1 MRMGLLNS
9 RIQSIQVPI
18 STKPRYSRIP
28 VARRI
33 CILTRFNKVD
43 FQQLDTLRIKPV
55 GIYGSLGKLVELLA
69 TIGCIDSTMYVSK
82 ITYMFCQ
89 NLMVYCRSHTIL
101 DHSVTGDPSFRTG
114 LYIVDARN
122 VENDL
127 FYVIYWPEKTTWER
141 NVSPSVSRNRVTFLR
156 FAQYNCSRYWPSKHK
171 PRYLTKLC
179 NQVVCLISDEDQ
191 AQLHWD
197 STDIAGPIGEATQ
210 ANKPA
215 SKRAYRFQVQHINHQ
230 HESAKVQDGFTV
242 SCLGLA
248 PDPYLTLEGWLWSNI
263 TCSNYSL
270 HRRRRPCPGCI
281 DR

>member
-1 MRMGLLNS
+1 MPNS
-9 RIQSIQVPI
+9 RIQSIQVPT
-18 STKPRYSRIP
+18 STRLRYSRTA

-43 FQQLDTLRIKPV
+43 FQQLDTLSIKPV

-69 TIGCIDSTMYVSK
+69 TLGCIDNTMYVSK
-82 ITYMFCQ
+82 ITYLFCQ
-89 NLMVYCRSHTIL
+89 SLIVYCRSHTIL
-101 DHSVTGDPSFRTG
+101 DHSVKGDPSTFRTG

-122 VENDL
+122 VEDDL
-127 FYVIYWPEKTTWER
+127 FYVIYWPEKTTWET

-156 FAQYNCSRYWPSKHK
+156 FALHNYSRNWPSKPK

-179 NQVVCLISDEDQ
+179 NQVICLISDEDQ

-197 STDIAGPIGEATQ
+197 PTDIDGLIGEATQ

-242 SCLGLA
+242 SC
-248 PDPYLTLEGWLWSNI
+248 
-263 TCSNYSL
+263 
-270 HRRRRPCPGCI
+270 
-281 DR
+281 